1 MLVLALRRDFALLAA
16 TQNNELKGAPTKEST
31 MTKHVPATVPAVP
44 GINLSFRPRTYFGP
58 VPLETH
64 LLSRVAGQERR
75 EALRRELAVGNLDLP
90 DELVACLLDEDARN
104 AIGRIHPAFMG
115 GEYLPPLL
123 DDEVEIAR
131 VSLASVTADQ
141 ISVRAQRVAGGIAY
155 RIVDEYAEDGPGY
168 VCRPN
173 LSQVPLTLGELVAMI
188 DGAQEGGGAAMSA
201 LISNVESG
209 ADLPRAY
216 RDFVRVS
223 SEFYRQLGAYYEAK
237 IEAWFDANYP
247 LEAETG
253 EAE

>member
-1 MLVLALRRDFALLAA
+1 
-16 TQNNELKGAPTKEST
+16 
-31 MTKHVPATVPAVP
+31 
-44 GINLSFRPRTYFGP
+44 

-75 EALRRELAVGNLDLP
+75 EALRRQLTAGDLNLP
-90 DELVACLLDEDARN
+90 PELVVCLLDEEDRA

-141 ISVRAQRVAGGIAY
+141 ISVRAQRVQRGIAY
-155 RIVDEYAEDGPGY
+155 RIVDEYGEDGPGY
-168 VCRPN
+168 VCRSN
-173 LSQVPLTLGELVAMI
+173 RSELPLTLGELVAMI

-209 ADLPRAY
+209 ADLPREY

-223 SEFYRQLGAYYEAK
+223 SEFYSQLRAYYEAR
-237 IEAWFDANYP
+237 IEAWFDSNYRQASEQD
-247 LEAETG
+247 EAK
-253 EAE
+253 

>member
-1 MLVLALRRDFALLAA
+1 
-16 TQNNELKGAPTKEST
+16 
-31 MTKHVPATVPAVP
+31 MTKHVSATVPAVP
-44 GINLSFRPRTYFGP
+44 GIDLSFRPRTYFGP

-75 EALRRELAVGNLDLP
+75 EIVRRELAAGNFDLP
-90 DELVACLLDEDARN
+90 PGLLACLLDDDARN

-131 VSLASVTADQ
+131 VSLASVMTDQ
-141 ISVRAQRVAGGIAY
+141 ISVRAQRVAGGIAC
-155 RIVDEYAEDGPGY
+155 RIVNEYGEDGPGY
-168 VCRPN
+168 VCRPDRSE
-173 LSQVPLTLGELVAMI
+173 LPLTLGELVALI

-209 ADLPRAY
+209 ADLPREY
-216 RDFVRVS
+216 PDFVRVS
-223 SEFYRQLGAYYEAK
+223 SEFYSQLRAYYEAR

-247 LEAETG
+247 ADVEQHDLQ
-253 EAE
+253 